1 MEADDK
7 ATKKGG
13 FFKGIMQE
21 HGKNLGANVGS
32 WDYLPNS
39 NQVLID
45 GFGKPPKI
53 KKHIERGP

>member
-1 MEADDK
+1 M
-7 ATKKGG
+7 
-13 FFKGIMQE
+13 MQE

-39 NQVLID
+39 DQVLID